1 MDRKTILKKL
11 DRIED
16 LPTLP
21 VIAMEVNKMLRDYN
35 TSIKEL
41 SALIKNDQAMTPRIL
56 KLVNSSF
63 YGFKSKIANI
73 DRAIILL
80 GFNTISNAIV
90 SVAIIDA
97 LSIKGSSDDFDIKN
111 FWEHSV
117 AVAVI
122 SRHLAEKSRL
132 SLPEEAFTGGL
143 LHDIGKIILS
153 QYFPDLFKKVIVAI
167 NGNSVT
173 FYEAEKKQNPVTH
186 AQIGGIMADKW
197 KLPDGLA
204 DTIKYHHAV
213 KASAND
219 INLLRI
225 VHVADFISNY
235 FIHSPDAKIDSALI
249 NPEAALAMKPQL
261 KTLEDWLPG
270 VREEIASACQFFL
283 EKDM

>member
-21 VIAMEVNKMLRDYN
+21 VIAMEVSKMLRDYN

-97 LSIKGSSDDFDIKN
+97 LSVKGSSDDFDIKN

-132 SLPEEAFTGGL
+132 CLPEEAFTGGL

-213 KASAND
+213 KAGVND

-225 VHVADFISNY
+225 VHVADVISNY

>member
-117 AVAVI
+117 AVAI
-122 SRHLAEKSRL
+122 TSRHLAEKSRL
-132 SLPEEAFTGGL
+132 CLPEEAFTGGL

-153 QYFPDLFKKVIVAI
+153 HYFPSLFKKVILSADENNI
-167 NGNSVT
+167 T
-173 FYEAEKKQNPVTH
+173 FYEAEKKEIPVTH
-186 AQIGGIMADKW
+186 AQIGAIMAHKW

-213 KASAND
+213 KAGAND
-219 INLLRI
+219 INLLMI

-235 FIHSPDAKIDSALI
+235 FIHSQDAKIDSALI
-249 NPEAALAMKPQL
+249 NPEAALALKPQL

-270 VREEIASACQFFL
+270 VREGIASACQFFL

>member
-21 VIAMEVNKMLRDYN
+21 VIAVEVNKMLQDYN
-35 TSIKEL
+35 TSIEEL
-41 SALIKNDQAMTPRIL
+41 STVIKNDQAMTPRIL

-73 DRAIILL
+73 NRAIILL

-97 LSIKGSSDDFDIKN
+97 LSIKGSSCDFDMKD

-132 SLPEEAFTGGL
+132 CLPEEAFTGGL
-143 LHDIGKIILS
+143 LHDIGKLILV
-153 QYFPDLFKKVIVAI
+153 QHFPDIFNKVIVSAEENNI
-167 NGNSVT
+167 T
-173 FYEAEKKQNPVTH
+173 FYDAEKREIPVTH
-186 AQIGGIMADKW
+186 AQLGAIMADKW
-197 KLPDGLA
+197 KLPNCLI
-204 DTIKYHHAV
+204 DTIKYHHTVRKGV
-213 KASAND
+213 KD
-219 INLLRI
+219 INLLMT
-225 VHVADFISNY
+225 VHLADFIVNF
-235 FIHSPDAKIDSALI
+235 FIHNPDVKLDSALI
-249 NPEAALAMKPQL
+249 HPEAALAMKPQL
-261 KTLEDWLPG
+261 KTLQDWLPE
-270 VREEIASACQFFL
+270 VREKITSACQFFL
-283 EKDM
+283 GKGR

>member
-1 MDRKTILKKL
+1 MDRKTILQKL

-35 TSIKEL
+35 TSIEKL
-41 SALIKNDQAMTPRIL
+41 SAVIKNDQAMTPRIL

-80 GFNTISNAIV
+80 GFNTIGNAIV

-97 LSIKGSSDDFDIKN
+97 FSIKSSSGSLDMNS

-122 SRHLAEKSRL
+122 SRHLAETSSL
-132 SLPEEAFTGGL
+132 CLPEEAFTGGL
-143 LHDIGKIILS
+143 LHDIGKLILS
-153 QYFPDLFKKVIVAI
+153 QYFPDLFNKVIISAKEK
-167 NGNSVT
+167 NVT
-173 FYEAEKKQNPVTH
+173 FYDAEKKEIPLTH
-186 AQIGGIMADKW
+186 AQLGAFMAEKW
-197 KLPDGLA
+197 KLPDCLV

-213 KASAND
+213 KTSAKD
-219 INLLRI
+219 INLLMT
-225 VHVADFISNY
+225 VHIADFISNS
-235 FIHSPDAKIDSALI
+235 FIHNPDEQLDSTLI
-249 NPEAALAMKPQL
+249 YPEAALAMKQQL
-261 KTLEDWLPG
+261 KTLQDWLPE
-270 VREEIASACQFFL
+270 VRKNIASACQFFM
-283 EKDM
+283 EERR